1 MECCELMTTG
11 VRLSIAK
18 ISVIRPVKLT
28 LFPQMVYACQK
39 EIIGHD
45 SGLRM
50 LIMADVFTLFW
61 KSVGTK
67 HHSILFVC
75 L

>member
-1 MECCELMTTG
+1 MECWNFMTTD

-28 LFPQMVYACQK
+28 LFPQMVYGCQK

-45 SGLRM
+45 SEPRM
-50 LIMADVFTLFW
+50 LITADVSTLF
-61 KSVGTK
+61 
-67 HHSILFVC
+67 F
-75 L
+75 